1 MEAAVNSKD
10 IANSDPAEGS
20 REVIERELKRHE
32 NDDVEP
38 PYEPPKRRGKDER
51 QQRKPH

>member
-1 MEAAVNSKD
+1 MNSKD

-32 NDDVEP
+32 NDDLEP
-38 PYEPPKRRGKDER
+38 SHEPPKRRDKDMREER
-51 QQRKPH
+51 EPH

>member
-1 MEAAVNSKD
+1 MNKD
-10 IANSDPAEGS
+10 IANSDPDEGS

-38 PYEPPKRRGKDER
+38 PHEPEGDKPKRDE
-51 QQRKPH
+51 RKPH

>member
-1 MEAAVNSKD
+1 MNSKD

-32 NDDVEP
+32 KDDAAPPHEP
-38 PYEPPKRRGKDER
+38 AKRDGKKER
-51 QQRKPH
+51 KERKH

>member
-1 MEAAVNSKD
+1 MNSKD

-38 PYEPPKRRGKDER
+38 HEPVKRGGKEERDER
-51 QQRKPH
+51 KPRC

>member
-1 MEAAVNSKD
+1 MDHKN

-32 NDDVEP
+32 NDAEP
-38 PYEPPKRRGKDER
+38 PHEPAKRGGKDER
-51 QQRKPH
+51 EERKPH

>member
-1 MEAAVNSKD
+1 MNSKD

-32 NDDVEP
+32 NDDIESPHEP
-38 PYEPPKRRGKDER
+38 ATRRDKDER
-51 QQRKPH
+51 KERKPH